1 MRFSHTQRHTPVP
14 ADIDRESFDVI
25 VIGAGINGTGIAR
38 DAAMRGLKVLLLDKG
53 DIGSGTSSYSGRMI
67 HGGLRYLEH
76 GDIGLVR
83 ESLRERANLLRI
95 APHLVKPQPLFIPF
109 YQSNKHKPWQVKA
122 GLTVLDLFAICSRSS
137 LGVHKTLS
145 RQSALE
151 RMPGLNP
158 DGLTGAG
165 VMTDAYADYAERLC
179 IENALSASREGAGII
194 TYAAVED
201 LMVEQGRVKGVHFRD
216 VIGQRTYKVRA
227 TVTVNVAGPWVDR
240 VLQTGPKTE
249 RLIGGT
255 KGSFLVVDS
264 FVDGPIDSC
273 FFEAVADQ
281 RQVVVLPW
289 NGCYLLGTTDIR
301 YDDDPDDAAAGQ
313 REVHYLLEETNR
325 AFPRAKLT
333 RDSIRFTYAG
343 VRPLPY
349 MPQGAEGSITRK
361 HIVYDHGPRVE
372 GLISIVGGKFSTFR
386 SLARETVDCVLGK
399 LSSSASRRPG
409 SGCRTDAMVLPGGS
423 EDFPSFCA
431 QFGKEAGIPEKSR
444 ERLLRVYGTRS
455 AEILTLVK
463 DTGDELKQPLDP
475 NTGAIGA
482 EILFAFRHEFAETL
496 VDVLLRRTM
505 VGYESAFDPIGV
517 ENAVRVARKYLA
529 WSDER
534 VEEEQASYRDY
545 IRRFHP
551 RAGEGKAWLG

>member
-1 MRFSHTQRHTPVP
+1 MRFSHTQRHTPIP

-38 DAAMRGLKVLLLDKG
+38 DAAMRGLTVLLLDKG

-83 ESLRERANLLRI
+83 ESLRERANLLWI

-109 YQSNKHKPWQVKA
+109 YQSNKHRPWQVKA
-122 GLTVLDLFAICSRSS
+122 GLTALDLFAICSRSS

-145 RQSALE
+145 RHSALE

-201 LMVEQGRVKGVHFRD
+201 LMVEQGRVKGVRFRD
-216 VIGQRTYKVRA
+216 VIGQRAYKVRA

-240 VLQTGPKTE
+240 ILQTGPKTE

-255 KGSFLVVDS
+255 KGSFLIVDS
-264 FVDGPIDSC
+264 FVDGPVDSC
-273 FFEAVADQ
+273 FFESVADQ

-313 REVHYLLEETNR
+313 REIDYLLEETNR

-333 RDSIRFTYAG
+333 QDSIRFTYAG

-361 HIVYDHGPRVE
+361 HLVYDHGPRVE

-386 SLARETVDCVLGK
+386 SLARETVDCLLGK
-399 LSSSASRRPG
+399 LPRRP
-409 SGCRTDAMVLPGGS
+409 SLGCRTDAVVLPGGD

-431 QFGKEAGIPEKSR
+431 QFGKEAGISEKSR

-455 AEILTLVK
+455 AEVLTLVK
-463 DTGDELKQPLDP
+463 DLGDELKQPLDP

-482 EILFAFRHEFAETL
+482 EILFAFRYEFAETL

-505 VGYESAFDPIGV
+505 MGYESAFDPIGV

-534 VEEEQASYRDY
+534 VGEELAFYRDY

-551 RAGEGKAWLG
+551 RAEKDKGWSGNK